1 MPSMPDK
8 PDKPDQPAAIRPGA
22 FGRAL
27 CAALTLS
34 AAALLT
40 SSCSHA
46 STAGA
51 TGNAASSKIVA
62 VGAENEYADV
72 LSQIGGQY
80 VAATAVMSNPNTDP
94 HTYEASP
101 QVASEVSRA
110 RLVIQN
116 GLGYDDF
123 MHQIEQASGNGS
135 QKVIDVQ
142 SLLGLPDSTANP
154 HLWYQPTTMPAV
166 AAAVA
171 ADLEAIDPAHKAYYA
186 ANLAAFTSSSARLT
200 SAIAALKARYGGA
213 AVATTEPVADYLLDA
228 AGIRNLTPWAF
239 QAAVMNGTDP
249 SPQDVAAQRALF
261 TGHKI
266 KAFVYNQQVTDSLTT
281 SLLALAKTN
290 NIPIVGVYETM
301 PTPGYDDQEWML
313 AEVSALSKA
322 IGAGRSAPTL

>member
-1 MPSMPDK
+1 MPWMSE
-8 PDKPDQPAAIRPGA
+8 KPDQPAARRGS
-22 FGRAL
+22 FKRAL
-27 CAALTLS
+27 CASVALS

-40 SSCSHA
+40 SSCSHSSA
-46 STAGA
+46 SGTA
-51 TGNAASSKIVA
+51 GNAASSKIVA

-72 LSQIGGQY
+72 LSQIGGEY
-80 VAATAVMSNPNTDP
+80 VAVSAVMSNPNTDP

-101 QVASEVSRA
+101 QIAAEVSRA
-110 RLVIQN
+110 KLVIQN

-142 SLLGLPDSTANP
+142 SLLALPDSTANP
-154 HLWYQPTTMPAV
+154 HLWYQPKTMPAV

-186 ANLAAFTSSSARLT
+186 ANLAAYQSSSTAYT
-200 SAIAALKARYGGA
+200 SAIATLKARYGGA

-261 TGHKI
+261 TGHEI

-281 SLLALAKTN
+281 SLLALAKAN
-290 NIPIVGVYETM
+290 DIPIVGVYETM
-301 PTPGYDDQEWML
+301 PTPGYDYQKWML
-313 AEVSALSKA
+313 AEISALSDA